1 MLVAL
6 DIGGYQPFIKTLIGH
21 NFTRVGTVIVII
33 GLLTLA
39 GIWST
44 KLGIIGGLL
53 AFLMSIVTLS
63 YHTKS
68 LCAQFRR

>member
-1 MLVAL
+1 
-6 DIGGYQPFIKTLIGH
+6 
-21 NFTRVGTVIVII
+21 VGTVIVII

-63 YHTKS
+63 YHTRS
-68 LCAQFRR
+68 LCAQFRRWLSHAALRIPLPFRR